1 MTKKIEV
8 VKQHDLKDCGACSL
22 LCIIKYYNGYVP
34 LEKIREDTVTN
45 MNGTTAFHIVKA
57 ATSYGL
63 EAIGVKV
70 KDIKDSNIYLPAIAH
85 VSLKNGLQHFV
96 VVYKISNNY
105 VWLMDP
111 AKGKIKLKIEEFL
124 AIWDNILILFSPT
137 NDILTYK
144 RELTLISIFINLLKT
159 NKTLL
164 ITICL
169 VNIFLM
175 ILAILGNFYF
185 QLAISLI
192 NHGSYIKFLKLII
205 IVFFGIFLFKVI
217 FSFMKNYYLNY
228 LNKNLDTKVFTE
240 FLSHIFNLP
249 LKFIQNRTTGEITSR
264 ISELSEVKNLL
275 ADIFTKFILNSILI
289 GGAVIVLYFINNKLF
304 LILCL
309 VVIIY
314 IIIGLVFSKVLY
326 QKIKES
332 LEVTTDFNTKLVEN
346 IEMNTSI
353 KNLNLINEFIYR
365 LENNLILM
373 LKSNFKLQSLLNN
386 IEFVK
391 NFIYEIGL
399 FLITTFGVYLIYIG
413 EMEVLNLVTFN
424 SLILYLFE
432 PVKELIDLVP
442 KYNYLKASFNKLS
455 DFINVLEE
463 DRNKAGVKKII
474 EPNIDFREVGYS
486 YNKFSDVIEK
496 VNMTINPGDKV
507 LLIGPSGSGKSTICK
522 LMNRSLGEYM
532 GDINYYF
539 MSEKDY
545 SLEAIRNDI
554 LYVGQNEK
562 LFTGTI
568 KENILSLRNISDED
582 FSRIAKICK
591 LEEIV
596 SKRPNRYNSVIN
608 AAINNLSGGEKQR
621 IILARGLLKSAKII
635 ILDEALSEV
644 NEEMEKEILQNIFD
658 NFKEQTLIYVTH
670 KNVSDK
676 FEKIIN
682 IGDFNDRNV

>member
-1 MTKKIEV
+1 
-8 VKQHDLKDCGACSL
+8 
-22 LCIIKYYNGYVP
+22 
-34 LEKIREDTVTN
+34 
-45 MNGTTAFHIVKA
+45 
-57 ATSYGL
+57 
-63 EAIGVKV
+63 
-70 KDIKDSNIYLPAIAH
+70 
-85 VSLKNGLQHFV
+85 
-96 VVYKISNNY
+96 
-105 VWLMDP
+105 
-111 AKGKIKLKIEEFL
+111 
-124 AIWDNILILFSPT
+124 
-137 NDILTYK
+137 
-144 RELTLISIFINLLKT
+144 
-159 NKTLL
+159 
-164 ITICL
+164 
-169 VNIFLM
+169 
-175 ILAILGNFYF
+175 
-185 QLAISLI
+185 
-192 NHGSYIKFLKLII
+192 
-205 IVFFGIFLFKVI
+205 
-217 FSFMKNYYLNY
+217 
-228 LNKNLDTKVFTE
+228 
-240 FLSHIFNLP
+240 
-249 LKFIQNRTTGEITSR
+249 
-264 ISELSEVKNLL
+264 
-275 ADIFTKFILNSILI
+275 
-289 GGAVIVLYFINNKLF
+289 
-304 LILCL
+304 
-309 VVIIY
+309 
-314 IIIGLVFSKVLY
+314 
-326 QKIKES
+326 
-332 LEVTTDFNTKLVEN
+332 
-346 IEMNTSI
+346 
-353 KNLNLINEFIYR
+353 
-365 LENNLILM
+365 
-373 LKSNFKLQSLLNN
+373 
-386 IEFVK
+386 
-391 NFIYEIGL
+391 
-399 FLITTFGVYLIYIG
+399 
-413 EMEVLNLVTFN
+413 MEVLNLVTFN